1 LAQSVKAVIKYVIKP
16 VKATIG
22 AHTHE
27 LVAYYSITNFND
39 PSYSYSMSVENDE
52 LIEQNSEEI
61 EMEDDNEGKVA
72 IVEETVE
79 LSEPGRVVRE
89 EVTHIENLR
98 EYEEQEEEK
107 EKSKGVEK
115 KGSIIESTTTKNI
128 DYVAKQLEEQTNQ
141 IKKLTDTILPLQT
154 HVQSQFEMLQGV
166 QSKLNKLQTTVED
179 IIKSKKVINSRAKQ
193 PTKKISN
200 TKKHKSK
207 KLAKRTKR

>member
-1 LAQSVKAVIKYVIKP
+1 MKGDFKKYRQFKKLRNSLCVMEP
-16 VKATIG
+16 
-22 AHTHE
+22 
-27 LVAYYSITNFND
+27 LYSSITNFNH
-39 PSYSYSMSVENDE
+39 PAYSYSMSVEDDD

-72 IVEETVE
+72 IVEEAVE

-89 EVTHIENLR
+89 EVTRIGNIR
-98 EYEEQEEEK
+98 EYEEKEEEE

-128 DYVAKQLEEQTNQ
+128 DYVAKQLEGQTNQ

-154 HVQSQFEMLQGV
+154 HVQSQFEMLQDV

-193 PTKKISN
+193 PTKKIGN

>member
-1 LAQSVKAVIKYVIKP
+1 VEHL
-16 VKATIG
+16 
-22 AHTHE
+22 
-27 LVAYYSITNFND
+27 YYSITNFND
-39 PSYSYSMSVENDE
+39 PAYSYSMSVEGDD

-72 IVEETVE
+72 IVEEAVE
-79 LSEPGRVVRE
+79 LSEPGRIVRE
-89 EVTHIENLR
+89 EVTRIENLR
-98 EYEEQEEEK
+98 EYEEQEEE
-107 EKSKGVEK
+107 EKSKGAEK

-179 IIKSKKVINSRAKQ
+179 IIKSKKEINSRAKQ
-193 PTKKISN
+193 PAKKKDS

>member
-1 LAQSVKAVIKYVIKP
+1 
-16 VKATIG
+16 
-22 AHTHE
+22 
-27 LVAYYSITNFND
+27 
-39 PSYSYSMSVENDE
+39 MSVENDE
-52 LIEQNSEEI
+52 LVEQNSEEI
-61 EMEDDNEGKVA
+61 EIEDANEGKVA
-72 IVEETVE
+72 IVEEAVE

-89 EVTHIENLR
+89 EVTRIENLR

-107 EKSKGVEK
+107 EKSKGVGK

-154 HVQSQFEMLQGV
+154 HIQSQFEMLQGV

-179 IIKSKKVINSRAKQ
+179 IIKSKKTINSRAKQ
-193 PTKKISN
+193 PSKKIGN

>member
-1 LAQSVKAVIKYVIKP
+1 
-16 VKATIG
+16 
-22 AHTHE
+22 
-27 LVAYYSITNFND
+27 
-39 PSYSYSMSVENDE
+39 MSVEDDD
-52 LIEQNSEEI
+52 LIEQGSEEI
-61 EMEDDNEGKVA
+61 EMEDDSEGKVA
-72 IVEETVE
+72 VVEESVE
-79 LSEPGRVVRE
+79 LSEPGRIVRE
-89 EVTHIENLR
+89 EVTRIENLR

-193 PTKKISN
+193 LTKKISN

>member
-1 LAQSVKAVIKYVIKP
+1 MEPL
-16 VKATIG
+16 
-22 AHTHE
+22 
-27 LVAYYSITNFND
+27 YYNITNFND
-39 PSYSYSMSVENDE
+39 PAYSYSMSVEDDD

-61 EMEDDNEGKVA
+61 DMEDNNEGKVA
-72 IVEETVE
+72 VVEESVE
-79 LSEPGRVVRE
+79 LSEPGRIVRE
-89 EVTHIENLR
+89 EVTRIENLR
-98 EYEEQEEEK
+98 EYEEE

-154 HVQSQFEMLQGV
+154 HVQSQFEMLQDV

-193 PTKKISN
+193 PAKKTGN